1 MSDTSSSTKRRIIDA
16 VRTSEEPVLT
26 AAEIAGETG
35 LQKRTINNH
44 VDELVAAGRLKRKSA
59 GQAFVYY
66 LADRETRD
74 RQHTCTRC
82 GWAIYRDT
90 AHATIELTEY
100 HDRPHDPT
108 SPPTQFVLCRVC
120 ENDVVNAI
128 MGNDQNIGD
137 YPYVHAWNIPQ
148 DQLHELRED
157 DSIQTFPEAASVG
170 GPGEVVLEGIRSLG
184 ADSGVMAPELVEF
197 LTSDEIV
204 DARDDDLDLEGE
216 RIRDEISTLEG
227 LGLIYLADTGWRP
240 AK

>member
-1 MSDTSSSTKRRIIDA
+1 MPDNATSTKRRIIDA

-82 GWAIYRDT
+82 GWSIDRDT
-90 AHATIELTEY
+90 AYATIEVTPY
-100 HDRPHDPT
+100 HDRPHEPSDPP
-108 SPPTQFVLCRVC
+108 SQFLVCRVC
-120 ENDVVNAI
+120 ENDVIDAI
-128 MGNDQNIGD
+128 MGEDQNIGD
-137 YPYVHAWNIPQ
+137 YPYVHAWNIPE

-170 GPGEVVLEGIRSLG
+170 GHGEVVLEGIRSLG
-184 ADSGVMAPELVEF
+184 AESGVPAPELVEF
-197 LTSDEIV
+197 LTSDETV
-204 DARDDDLDLEGE
+204 DARDDDLDLDED
-216 RIRDEISTLEG
+216 RIRDEISTLED
-227 LGLIYLADTGWRP
+227 LGLIYLADKGWRP